1 MIIQALGVASGVSFM
16 KKGVYI
22 MSEEKV
28 EEQVEESVEAP
39 SKVSVE
45 EMVSKPEIGNELKEL
60 GHQLSAATKAVLE
73 SPEAQQFRT
82 QLQQGLESLSKSID
96 KLSNQAR
103 ETQVGKKVESGVT
116 EAASTMK
123 ERRVL
128 ETLAE
133 SVATALQTVNQ
144 SLAREVE
151 KVQSR
156 AEKAKSEPQK
166 IEIVEDQEAP
176 AESEDQEG

>member
-1 MIIQALGVASGVSFM
+1 
-16 KKGVYI
+16 

-28 EEQVEESVEAP
+28 EGQVQEPVEA
-39 SKVSVE
+39 SGE
-45 EMVSKPEIGNELKEL
+45 EVAPKAEIGNELKEL

-73 SPEAQQFRT
+73 SPEAQQFKT

-96 KLSNQAR
+96 KLADQAR

-133 SVATALQTVNQ
+133 SVATALHTVNQ

-151 KVQSR
+151 KVQAR
-156 AEKAKSEPQK
+156 AEKAQSGPQQ

>member
-1 MIIQALGVASGVSFM
+1 
-16 KKGVYI
+16 
-22 MSEEKV
+22 MSEEKIEGQV
-28 EEQVEESVEAP
+28 EEQVEALGEVLAEETAP
-39 SKVSVE
+39 KA
-45 EMVSKPEIGNELKEL
+45 EIGNELKEL
-60 GHQLSAATKAVLE
+60 GHQLSVATKAVLE
-73 SPEAQQFRT
+73 SPEAQQFKA

-96 KLSNQAR
+96 KLANQAR
-103 ETQVGKKVESGVT
+103 ETEVGKKVESGVT

-133 SVATALQTVNQ
+133 SVASALQTVNQ

-156 AEKAKSEPQK
+156 AAEAKSAPQQ
-166 IEIVEDQEAP
+166 IDVVEAQEAP
-176 AESEDQEG
+176 AELEDQEG

>member
-1 MIIQALGVASGVSFM
+1 
-16 KKGVYI
+16 
-22 MSEEKV
+22 
-28 EEQVEESVEAP
+28 
-39 SKVSVE
+39 
-45 EMVSKPEIGNELKEL
+45 
-60 GHQLSAATKAVLE
+60 LE
-73 SPEAQQFRT
+73 SPEAQQFKT

-96 KLSNQAR
+96 KLAAQAR
-103 ETQVGKKVESGVT
+103 ETQVGKKVESGVS

-156 AEKAKSEPQK
+156 AEKAKSGSQQ
-166 IEIVEDQEAP
+166 IEAVEAQEAST
-176 AESEDQEG
+176 ESEGQEG